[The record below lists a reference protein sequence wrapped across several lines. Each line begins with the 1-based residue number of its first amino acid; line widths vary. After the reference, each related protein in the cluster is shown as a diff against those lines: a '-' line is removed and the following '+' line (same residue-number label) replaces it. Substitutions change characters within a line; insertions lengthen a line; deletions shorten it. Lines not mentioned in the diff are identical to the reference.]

1 MKSKIKSGKPKIPAM
16 RISSDDCAISIGQ
29 VIEDGE
35 IINAGTPY
43 YVHEGEWV
51 EIIPVITIK
60 EVMQLSNL
68 QKASDDPQALGTNLT
83 MLCRELARRVISWN
97 WTDLMGYAIEQPYN
111 RPDILEGLS
120 SEELLWLVNATTSQE
135 SPDERKKD
143 SEQSVNT
150 SSEMD
155 LSPSA

>member
-51 EIIPVITIK
+51 EIIPVITVK

>member
-1 MKSKIKSGKPKIPAM
+1 
-16 RISSDDCAISIGQ
+16 
-29 VIEDGE
+29 
-35 IINAGTPY
+35 
-43 YVHEGEWV
+43 
-51 EIIPVITIK
+51 
-60 EVMQLSNL
+60 MQLSNL

-83 MLCRELARRVISWN
+83 TLCQELARRVISWN

-135 SPDERKKD
+135 SSDERKKD
-143 SEQSVNT
+143 SGQLVNT

-155 LSPSA
+155 LSPST